1 MKKSNKLLLGALIVA
16 ACIEPAFASSSAPWE
31 SGLKA
36 LQDSLTGPVASGLSL
51 VGIVAA
57 GAMLLF
63 GGEISGFMKSIVYLV
78 LVISMI
84 LFGNKILAM
93 VGGSSSSS
101 SGAVI
106 AAHELTLTMVPT
118 FALSPIVVKA

>member
-1 MKKSNKLLLGALIVA
+1 
-16 ACIEPAFASSSAPWE
+16 
-31 SGLKA
+31 
-36 LQDSLTGPVASGLSL
+36 
-51 VGIVAA
+51 
-57 GAMLLF
+57 MLLF

-106 AAHELTLTMVPT
+106 AAHELTLPMVPT

>member
-1 MKKSNKLLLGALIVA
+1 
-16 ACIEPAFASSSAPWE
+16 
-31 SGLKA
+31 
-36 LQDSLTGPVASGLSL
+36 
-51 VGIVAA
+51 
-57 GAMLLF
+57 MLLF

-101 SGAVI
+101 TDAVI
-106 AAHELTLTMVPT
+106 AAHELTLPTVPT
-118 FALSPIVVKA
+118 FALSPIVVKV